1 VAEDLA
7 LVSSFTDLYLYRQGK
22 LLDKLS
28 LAQPIEGAAFL
39 PGALV
44 LFHPGSWEKKDA
56 GENPLVV
63 VRSLETGHE
72 EVWWRSTPRKE
83 TDPYSLLQSVDGVA
97 TKDGGLWTV
106 GVYDGKVRRFDRQGK
121 VRWQG
126 QLPLPEEKE
135 DPEAVAQ
142 LKEELKAQALK
153 DATRRPPTSVEVE
166 LAPQERVAAVGRWN
180 DSLVVVAKGAAAGK
194 VFVVRDNPPEMLS
207 FQLPESLAT
216 QSLAVTAEG
225 LWFWEPLGLLPWSAV
240 EEQLG
245 NK

>member
-1 VAEDLA
+1 
-7 LVSSFTDLYLYRQGK
+7 
-22 LLDKLS
+22 
-28 LAQPIEGAAFL
+28 
-39 PGALV
+39 
-44 LFHPGSWEKKDA
+44 
-56 GENPLVV
+56 VV
-63 VRSLETGHE
+63 VRSLDTGQE

-153 DATRRPPTSVEVE
+153 DATRRPPSTVSVEV
-166 LAPQERVAAVGRWN
+166 ARPRVVKAVGLWR
-180 DSLVVVAKGAAAGK
+180 DSLVVVGKGAGAGK

-207 FQLPESLAT
+207 FQLPESLAP
-216 QSLAVTAEG
+216 QPLAVTAEG

-245 NK
+245 KK